1 MSLKS
6 VKSCNRDSD
15 TGYILNKSSWEAL
28 NPDEHFK
35 VHPPFFLL
43 LLVKKSFTYFIKTN
57 IPRTPDKERFYN
69 SKWTLF
75 SIVVIDWMLISLQNL
90 YVEILIPNIMVG
102 GGRVFRR

>member
-69 SKWTLF
+69 SK
-75 SIVVIDWMLISLQNL
+75 
-90 YVEILIPNIMVG
+90 
-102 GGRVFRR
+102 